1 MYRNFITHIFYI
13 GTNYKYELNVL
24 PDLDSCYS
32 GNRFAQEIE
41 KQISHAANNG
51 YYVFLY
57 SKDIINS
64 SFVAEEF
71 KLADKLGANVLLFT
85 IDEESDKICSDDCS
99 LGKYRHID
107 VSKYNSEDKTDA
119 ITNRI
124 LERILPVGG
133 LMTSAENFRSG
144 RFGVKDEAEAIK
156 LEKHLRLM
164 AENSANPAALEY
176 IGKCYEYGLGGETI
190 DLRTAYAYYKEKL
203 NEQYSEE
210 LSNHLKELHP
220 KIYGQG
226 EPLNKLTDSG
236 FIEVLKRI
244 LAAFKNK

>member
-1 MYRNFITHIFYI
+1 MFSKIRLRLN
-13 GTNYKYELNVL
+13 KYDLNVL
-24 PDLDSCYS
+24 PDLDSFESSNY
-32 GNRFAQEIE
+32 AYEIE

-51 YYVFLY
+51 YYIFLY
-57 SKDIINS
+57 SKDIVNS
-64 SFVAEEF
+64 SFVAKEF

-85 IDEESDKICSDDCS
+85 LDEESDKICCNDCS

-107 VSKYNSEDKTDA
+107 VSKYSNEDKADA

-133 LMTSAENFRSG
+133 LMTFAENFRSG
-144 RFGVKDEAEAIK
+144 RLGVKDEEEAIK

-190 DLRTAYAYYKEKL
+190 DLRTAFMYYKEKL
-203 NEQYSEE
+203 NEQSSEE
-210 LSNHLKELHP
+210 LSNHLKELHM
-220 KIYGQG
+220 KIYG
-226 EPLNKLTDSG
+226 NSSSR
-236 FIEVLKRI
+236 IEIRTNFLQRLKSI
-244 LAAFKNK
+244 FKK